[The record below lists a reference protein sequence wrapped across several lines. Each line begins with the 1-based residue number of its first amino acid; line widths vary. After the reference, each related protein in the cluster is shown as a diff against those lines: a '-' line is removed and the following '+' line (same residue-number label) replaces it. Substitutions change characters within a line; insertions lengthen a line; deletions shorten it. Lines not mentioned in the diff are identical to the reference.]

1 MTTPLRQVF
10 LIRHPKPDIA
20 PGICYGSSD
29 IQPIPEALQA
39 AYSQLDGILPSQA
52 QIISSPLA
60 RCAQLAALLSKD
72 GGREGAARP
81 CILDARLAER
91 CCGAWEL
98 QTWEQVLPWQH
109 AQHQQ
114 VPRAEL
120 DAWAADF
127 MDYAAPGAESV
138 RHMQA
143 RVLAGWADY
152 SGPSELPTRVL
163 ITHAGPIQVLLAH
176 LTGVEL
182 SANPIAEVACGSVVL
197 LTLTGGSW
205 GFEIIARLYDE

>member
-39 AYSQLDGILPSQA
+39 AYLRLDNILPAHA
-52 QIISSPLA
+52 QIISSPLT
-60 RCAQLAALLSKD
+60 RCAQLASLLSQTTRTCTFD
-72 GGREGAARP
+72 P
-81 CILDARLAER
+81 RLAER

-98 QTWEQVLPWQH
+98 QTWDQVLPWQH

-197 LTLTGGSW
+197 LTLTGGRW
-205 GFEIIARLYDE
+205 GFEMITRLYDE

>member
-29 IQPIPEALQA
+29 IQPIPAALQA
-39 AYSQLDGILPSQA
+39 AYSRLDGLLPANA

-60 RCAQLAALLSKD
+60 RCAQLASRLSQTTRTCTFD
-72 GGREGAARP
+72 P
-81 CILDARLAER
+81 RLAER

-98 QTWEQVLPWQH
+98 QTWE
-109 AQHQQ
+109 Q

-127 MDYAAPGAESV
+127 MDYAAVGAESV

-143 RVLAGWADY
+143 RVLAAWADC
-152 SGPSELPTRVL
+152 SQQPALPTPVL

-182 SANPIAEVACGSVVL
+182 SANLIAKVACGAAVL
-197 LTLTGGSW
+197 LTLEHARW
-205 GFEIIARLYDE
+205 RFEMVTA